1 MTVCELGRYTPGGFR
16 WEDALSA
23 GPTQVDSTTVLIEL
37 CESIARGEYDR
48 ANALFALTGS
58 DASASV
64 ARLAEAFGMMLVRV
78 EAREMHLHE
87 VIDELR
93 ESKRQLEEAQ
103 VVREWNRRLRREIA
117 ERKRI
122 EKQLRESKRELEV
135 AKALAEDAS
144 KAKAAFLATMSHEIR
159 TPMNGVVT
167 MAEILDQTALSPEQ
181 REMSRTIR
189 QSSSAL
195 LTVVNDVL
203 DFSKVEAG
211 RLVVE
216 HVGFDLLDL
225 VESVLDVLSPQ
236 ADEKGLELVLR
247 LPEPLPARVVG
258 DPARLR
264 QVLLNL
270 GGNAVKFTE
279 TGTVAVTVTQA
290 EAGSGAVVFEVADTG
305 IGMSAEQVEGLF
317 EAFSQA
323 ETSTA
328 RRYGG
333 TGLGLAISRSLA
345 RLMGGDIAVESVPG
359 EGSVFRFAVPL
370 EPVTGDP
377 ARPDHELS
385 AAVVV
390 LAGHRPSEAAGL
402 QDLLALAGVGRPA
415 RIERPADWR
424 KPDRRPDLVIVSA
437 RNGPPD
443 LEAWGAVLGGDGA
456 SGDGTGG
463 DGAGE
468 PLRVLV
474 TAPHAVVPALSG
486 SIRSCAGVD
495 VQGLLPTPVRLGALW
510 DQVAVAIGA
519 RPRGAVDV
527 GVEAAAT
534 YQAPS
539 LEEAGLHNAVVLVA
553 DDNPTNRLVA
563 GMLLTRMGVA
573 HAMADNGAVALR
585 LLDEP
590 GYGLLLCDIHM
601 PVMDG
606 YDLTRELRRR
616 EASTDSDGRLPVVAL
631 TADVAPET
639 ADRCREAGMDGFI
652 RKPVEIGRLIEI
664 LQQHVPAVF
673 DLRRERRSEP
683 GPSSGDADEVLRKIG
698 PVDPDIFDP
707 AVLIDVFGAFTDA
720 AVMLALRVTE
730 WTATD
735 IADMGRAIEAG
746 DLREVVRRA
755 HSASGSLLS
764 IGAGRL
770 ARLMIDLQDAAKAG
784 DGALAA
790 TYHECLDDSRDELAA
805 VIRSLALAV
814 PVGRAAE

>member
-1 MTVCELGRYTPGGFR
+1 MPIAPVEV
-16 WEDALSA
+16 D
-23 GPTQVDSTTVLIEL
+23 PTAVLVEL
-37 CESIARGEYDR
+37 CEALARGDFDQ
-48 ANALFALTGS
+48 ANKLFDLAGS
-58 DASASV
+58 DASAPV

-78 EAREMHLHE
+78 EAREMHLHQ

-117 ERKRI
+117 ERKRV
-122 EKQLRESKRELEV
+122 EKQLRDSTRELEI
-135 AKALAEDAS
+135 AKAQAEDAS

-225 VESVLDVLSPQ
+225 VEGVLDVLSPQ
-236 ADEKGLELVLR
+236 ADGKGLELVLR
-247 LPEPLPARVVG
+247 LPESLPVRVVG

-279 TGTVAVTVTQA
+279 VGAVTVTVRPA
-290 EAGSGAVVFEVADTG
+290 ERDGGATLFEVADTG

-333 TGLGLAISRSLA
+333 TGLGLTISRSLA
-345 RLMGGDIAVESVPG
+345 RLMGGDIAVESMPG
-359 EGSVFRFAVPL
+359 EGSVFRFAVQL
-370 EPVTGDP
+370 EPIRGEPV
-377 ARPDHELS
+377 RPEHDLS

-390 LAGHRPSEAAGL
+390 PAGLRPSEAAGL
-402 QDLLALAGVGRPA
+402 RDLLALAGVGCPA
-415 RIERPADWR
+415 VIERPADWR
-424 KPDRRPDLVIVSA
+424 TPERPPDLVIVSA

-443 LEAWGAVLGGDGA
+443 LETWSAAIGGDGA
-456 SGDGTGG
+456 
-463 DGAGE
+463 AQ
-468 PLRVLV
+468 PVRVLV

-495 VQGLLPTPVRLGALW
+495 VQGLLPTPVRVRAVW
-510 DQVAVAIGA
+510 DQVAIAIGA
-519 RPRGAVDV
+519 RPRGAIDV
-527 GVEAAAT
+527 GAGPAAT
-534 YQAPS
+534 YQAPPI
-539 LEEAGLHNAVVLVA
+539 EEAARHDAVVLVA
-553 DDNPTNRLVA
+553 DDNPTNRLVV

-573 HAMADNGAVALR
+573 HAMADNGAVALG

-616 EASTDSDGRLPVVAL
+616 ESSSDGRRLPIVAL

-639 ADRCREAGMDGFI
+639 AGRCQEAGMDGFI
-652 RKPVEIGRLIEI
+652 RKPIETDRLIET
-664 LQQHVPAVF
+664 LEQYVPAVF

-683 GPSSGDADEVLRKIG
+683 GAAGAQPDEVWQKIG
-698 PVDPDIFDP
+698 PIDPDIFDP
-707 AVLIDVFGAFTDA
+707 GVLTDVFGAFTDA
-720 AVMLALRVTE
+720 AAMLALRVTE
-730 WTATD
+730 STATD
-735 IADMGRAIEAG
+735 IVDMGRAIETG
-746 DLREVVRRA
+746 DLPEVTRRA

-764 IGAGRL
+764 IGAVRL
-770 ARLMIDLQDAAKAG
+770 ARLMLDLQDAAKAG

-814 PVGRAAE
+814 PAGRAAE